1 MNTTG
6 GERAYEKD
14 YDNKQKSVEPDSC
27 VDDVCDDADAVIC
40 DSCGSR

>member
-1 MNTTG
+1 MKKIMT
-6 GERAYEKD
+6 A
-14 YDNKQKSVEPDSC
+14 NKKSVEPDSC